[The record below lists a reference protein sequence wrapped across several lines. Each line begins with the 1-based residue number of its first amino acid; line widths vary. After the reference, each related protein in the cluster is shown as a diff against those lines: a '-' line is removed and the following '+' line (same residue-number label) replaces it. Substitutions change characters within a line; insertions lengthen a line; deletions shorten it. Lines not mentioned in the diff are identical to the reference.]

1 MHQKESMSFLI
12 EANYASLRASEK
24 KAADYIL
31 ENPEAAAVIDHL
43 LKETQKL
50 CIPGEYIDRS
60 MVVGRRI
67 RIMDN
72 SGQRIVKALQICRDG
87 RLKVLETDGSESILS
102 YEEVS
107 LKI

>member
-1 MHQKESMSFLI
+1 MNRRKGIRQNWTGLPALFIK
-12 EANYASLRASEK
+12 AGK
-24 KAADYIL
+24 KDHAGINRNQL
-31 ENPEAAAVIDHL
+31 AAAVIDHL

-72 SGQRIVKALQICRDG
+72 SGQRIVKAFKYAG
-87 RLKVLETDGSESILS
+87 MEG
-102 YEEVS
+102 
-107 LKI
+107 